1 MNGAKGGFG
10 ARKREMPS
18 AVNLVIVASS
28 VFVDWLSLSNHNDE
42 QVCLVKG

>member
-18 AVNLVIVASS
+18 AVNLVIGASS
-28 VFVDWLSLSNHNDE
+28 IFVDWLSLSNNSDE
-42 QVCLVKG
+42 QACLVKG